1 MQVGNLSTN
10 VDGLAP
16 GSIGPNLVFPMIS
29 GHATSLATHDT
40 ALVDSTTAETLK
52 LRVGSVVTMVFPN
65 NDRVQISVGGVYTA
79 DEVING
85 FYVSSTSFAPHV
97 TPLQDSVVLANPARG
112 VSLAAADGALL
123 HDLRGYPSPLTA
135 SRR

>member
-1 MQVGNLSTN
+1 VQVGNLSTN

-65 NDRVQISVGGVYTA
+65 NDRVQIRA
-79 DEVING
+79 C
-85 FYVSSTSFAPHV
+85 
-97 TPLQDSVVLANPARG
+97 ANR
-112 VSLAAADGALL
+112 
-123 HDLRGYPSPLTA
+123 
-135 SRR
+135 